1 MIRTEGPGTGRNSRG
16 LWYRACA
23 RARAMAHHP
32 ARRIPPMAHMTQT
45 DVTRRQMLKVSA
57 SAAAAAGY
65 AISVETVLAQAVKTD
80 TKGIVAGYQGDQV
93 GRDNMRSEE
102 HTS

>member
-1 MIRTEGPGTGRNSRG
+1 MIRTRGPGTGRNSRG

-32 ARRIPPMAHMTQT
+32 SRRIPPMAHVTQT
-45 DVTRRQMLKVSA
+45 DVTRRQMLKVGA

-80 TKGIVAGYQGDQV
+80 TKGIVAGGQGV
-93 GRDNMRSEE
+93 KGGNHSMNVCKA
-102 HTS
+102 